1 MGCYLPRHFCPIPS
15 GSCHPKYWVRWRAS
29 GGREV
34 RPLSPGLPFP
44 ASSDRPQELLG
55 QGQGPS
61 SASWGGEW
69 GLRRVRRDQQATCSK
84 DCLQPYSVGMLR
96 PSWGVPPAQVDF
108 INCVLRFALSECL
121 VFTLFHH
128 LFCVITLYVWIYSLR
143 ETCNFQQSHLQL
155 SAVSLATFSSL
166 TCNFQ
171 QSRNFQQSLQWQDVE
186 CALFA

>member
-1 MGCYLPRHFCPIPS
+1 MEFGKAISVGCYLPRHFCPIPS

-29 GGREV
+29 GGEEGREV

-44 ASSDRPQELLG
+44 ASSDR
-55 QGQGPS
+55 PS

-108 INCVLRFALSECL
+108 INCVLRFALN
-121 VFTLFHH
+121 VLFS
-128 LFCVITLYVWIYSLR
+128 LYFIIY
-143 ETCNFQQSHLQL
+143 F
-155 SAVSLATFSSL
+155 V
-166 TCNFQ
+166 
-171 QSRNFQQSLQWQDVE
+171 
-186 CALFA
+186 